1 MFCPNCAT
9 KQIEGAHFCRS
20 CGANISLVP
29 QALTGQLPPANA
41 PDDDYYG
48 RRRRG
53 RGPSSDY
60 AIRSVVSGVAFVA
73 MALMVLRFAPGSRG
87 WWFWLLLPAVMQLA
101 RGFSEFARLNR
112 RSSRERAA
120 APQPMVNAV
129 RTPELQVPRTSE
141 LMTPVPSVTEGTT
154 RHLGIESQ
162 TRPFDLSDANKPL

>member
-29 QALTGQLPPANA
+29 QALTGQLPPANP

-48 RRRRG
+48 SRRRG

-60 AIRSVVSGVAFVA
+60 AIRSVVSGFAFAA
-73 MALMVLRFAPGSRG
+73 MALMVLKFAPGSSG
-87 WWFWLLLPAVMQLA
+87 WWFWLLVPAIMMFA
-101 RGFSEFARLNR
+101 RGFSAFARLNR
-112 RSSRERAA
+112 RRAQDRQTS
-120 APQPMVNAV
+120 PQPMLNSV
-129 RTPELQVPRTSE
+129 RTPELQVPRTGE

-154 RHLGIESQ
+154 RHLGIEAQ
-162 TRPFDLSDANKPL
+162 TRPIDLSDANKQL